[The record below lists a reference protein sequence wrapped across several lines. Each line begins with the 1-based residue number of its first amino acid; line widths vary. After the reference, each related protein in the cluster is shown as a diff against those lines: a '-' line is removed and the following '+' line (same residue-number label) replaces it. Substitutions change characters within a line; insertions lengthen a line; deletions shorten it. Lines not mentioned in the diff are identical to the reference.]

1 MPRVRNEHL
10 GHGVLRRSNNNQANL
25 STCKLFA
32 ETRIDARGSRL
43 RKRCILFLTWS
54 RTRPSKKWGLTM
66 PADSPAGAPLT
77 PAIVFEN
84 LNAFQR
90 TFALKAAIEL
100 DVFRAV
106 GQGPGDVA
114 SIARHAK
121 ASERGIRIL
130 CDFLVVSGL
139 LAKEDGHYRHTPSSA
154 AFLDP
159 TSPSSLATV
168 ARFLSL
174 PEMLQSYEHLTDI
187 VRNGRTTLPGE
198 GTVEPDNPV
207 WVEFAESMAPMMA
220 PMTGP
225 LGAIVLEGRS
235 GPMRVL
241 DIAAGHGLF
250 GIEIAKQNPQ
260 AHVTGLDWAPVLRV
274 ALDNARKAGV
284 HDRYNMLPGSAFDVD
299 FGEPYDAVLLTN
311 FLHHFDKPTC
321 VGLLEKVRAS
331 LKPGGMAVT
340 LEFVP
345 NPDTVSPPMPAAFSL
360 TMLATT
366 VAGDAYT
373 YAELADMHTQA
384 GFRKISP
391 HPVPMSPH
399 TIVRAFA

>member
-1 MPRVRNEHL
+1 MPP
-10 GHGVLRRSNNNQANL
+10 
-25 STCKLFA
+25 
-32 ETRIDARGSRL
+32 DA
-43 RKRCILFLTWS
+43 
-54 RTRPSKKWGLTM
+54 
-66 PADSPAGAPLT
+66 AAGAPLT

-84 LNAFQR
+84 LLAFQR

-130 CDFLVVSGL
+130 CDFLVINGL
-139 LAKEDGHYRHTPSSA
+139 LQKVDGHYRHTPSSA

-159 TSPSSLATV
+159 TSPHCLASIV
-168 ARFLSL
+168 GFLSL
-174 PEMLQSYEHLTDI
+174 PALREPYEHLADI
-187 VRNGRTTLPGE
+187 VRTGRTVLPGE
-198 GTVEPDNPV
+198 GTVEPENPV
-207 WVEFAESMAPMMA
+207 WVEFAQSMAPMMA
-220 PMTGP
+220 PMAGP
-225 LGAIVLEGRS
+225 LGAIVLEGRT

-284 HDRYNMLPGSAFDVD
+284 HDRYDMLPGSAFEVD
-299 FGEPYDAVLLTN
+299 FGGPYDAVLLTN
-311 FLHHFDKPTC
+311 FLHHFDVETC
-321 VGLLEKVRAS
+321 IGLLKKVRGS
-331 LKPGGMAVT
+331 LKPGGCAAT

-345 NPDTVSPPMPAAFSL
+345 NEDRVSPPMPAAFSM
-360 TMLATT
+360 TMLASTA
-366 VAGDAYT
+366 AGDAYT
-373 YAELADMHTQA
+373 FRDLSDMHSRA
-384 GFRKISP
+384 GFGAVTA
-391 HPVPMSPH
+391 HPIPMSPH
-399 TIVRAFA
+399 TIVMAQA